1 MLQRRS
7 SVSTSAAL
15 SDLTDRPPGNRFT
28 YTVLMRGTTLAGV
41 LGLAAVL
48 ATACGTANGTNAAP
62 SAGAP
67 IVFGAAV
74 SLTGAQSKEG
84 ALTKQGYDLWLD
96 WINQRGGI
104 VAGNVKHP
112 VQIKYEDDQS
122 KADLSA
128 TLVQKLITDEKAQFI
143 LGPYGS
149 AATATDAV
157 IAEKNGIPMVEANGA
172 AQAIFNKGYKFTFG
186 VLSPANKYLTGVLDM
201 AATLSPKPTRIA
213 MLTANDNF
221 SVEVARAVEDYAASK
236 GMQVVFSKQYPA
248 AAPDV
253 SGLVSQAKQANPDI
267 VLNSGHLAEAIAIN
281 KAAKQLDLN
290 AKIFAYS
297 VGPSTPDFISA
308 LGPDANFV
316 YDGSQWTPQ
325 VKYHPAFYLSVSDYV
340 KAYQQKYGGSE
351 PPDYH
356 VAEST
361 AACLAFQKAVE
372 NAGSLDPAKI
382 RDALASLDVMTFFG
396 EIKFDSRGIN
406 VYKPMVVEQIQNGVH
421 YTVYP
426 ADVANGK
433 PKYPTPAW
441 GSR

>member
-1 MLQRRS
+1 MRGERLAP
-7 SVSTSAAL
+7 VLAGLAVLLAACG
-15 SDLTDRPPGNRFT
+15 TGGNG
-28 YTVLMRGTTLAGV
+28 GTTLTSGS
-41 LGLAAVL
+41 
-48 ATACGTANGTNAAP
+48 T
-62 SAGAP
+62 

-84 ALTKQGYDLWLD
+84 GLTKQGYDLWLD

-104 VAGNVKHP
+104 VINNVKHP
-112 VQIKYEDDQS
+112 VEIKYEDDQS
-122 KADLSA
+122 NPNLSA
-128 TLVQKLITDEKAQFI
+128 TLVQKLITDEKSQFI

-149 AATATDAV
+149 AASATDAI

-172 AQAIFNKGYKFTFG
+172 AQAIFSHGYKYTFA

-201 AATLSPKPTRIA
+201 AATLNPKPITIA

-221 SVEVARAVEDYAASK
+221 SIEVGKAVEDYAPSK

-253 SGLVSQAKQANPDI
+253 SGLISQAKQANPDI
-267 VLNSGHLAEAIAIN
+267 VMNSGHLAEAIAIN
-281 KAAKQLDLN
+281 KAAKQLGLN

-308 LGPDANFV
+308 LGADANYV
-316 YDGSQWTPQ
+316 VDGSQWTPQ
-325 VKYHPAFYLSVSDYV
+325 VKYTPSFYLSVGDYV
-340 KAYQQKYGGSE
+340 KAYEQKYNSSE

-361 AACLAFQKAVE
+361 GACLAFEKAIE
-372 NAGSLDPAKI
+372 NAGSLDAAKV
-382 RDALASLDVMTFFG
+382 RDALASLNVMTFFG
-396 EIKFDSRGIN
+396 QIKFDSRGIN
-406 VYKPMVVEQIQNGVH
+406 TFKPMVVEQIQNGVH
-421 YTVYP
+421 YTVFP

-433 PKYPTPAW
+433 PQYPTPPW
-441 GSR
+441 SSR